1 MKAPSTFRVT
11 KCDEHL
17 GDDEARAPIGEDA
30 VPEEGEEEAG
40 ASSKKDPNRYEDDLD
55 MTGPDLVNLVFAT
68 AIQDNRSS
76 TVLEAIQDVILY
88 CSALSIPVLRFHCD
102 RGMEFYAKATR
113 QWLKYHG
120 IRFTTSEGGLH
131 QQNGVVENAV
141 KYVKQR
147 ARTLL
152 HGAKLP
158 QRLWPQAVAAAAAA
172 QRATALGY
180 ETKLAAPFG
189 AKVLV
194 RKREYGGSAEP
205 GKPDDLAPR
214 WVEGC
219 YLGLSD
225 TVRRGHLIYV
235 VDKDTEKFIHTV
247 HVRTDF
253 TEPEMV
259 DVLEADLP
267 EPPSR
272 RMRSKAAGSGDVVAV
287 SKLQTV
293 VSDDDLRA
301 QAEALKSSWSQEEAE
316 NLCVQ
321 IALMLGPNEK
331 VFGAFRHGGAVGL
344 TKATY
349 DRTWV
354 ADFLVK
360 TFVTKCPDAEFTS
373 LYVSVNSQKDLHID
387 SNKV

>member
-1 MKAPSTFRVT
+1 MDSEGPKDEGAFDFDEVPQGDEEAIAPV
-11 KCDEHL
+11 
-17 GDDEARAPIGEDA
+17 DDDA
-30 VPEEGEEEAG
+30 VQEEAEVE
-40 ASSKKDPNRYEDDLD
+40 AEKSSKKDPSRYEDDLD

-68 AIQDNRSS
+68 AIPDNKSS
-76 TVLEAIQDVILY
+76 TVLAAIQDVILY

-141 KYVKQR
+141 KYIKQR

-158 QRLWPQAVAAAAAA
+158 QRLWPQAVAMAVAA

-189 AKVLV
+189 ARVLV

-225 TVRRGHLIYV
+225 TVRRGHVIYV
-235 VDKDTEKFIHTV
+235 TDKDTEKFIHTV

-253 TEPEMV
+253 AEPEMV
-259 DVLEADLP
+259 DVLEADLYLDHP
-267 EPPSR
+267 VE
-272 RMRSKAAGSGDVVAV
+272 D
-287 SKLQTV
+287 
-293 VSDDDLRA
+293 
-301 QAEALKSSWSQEEAE
+301 
-316 NLCVQ
+316 
-321 IALMLGPNEK
+321 
-331 VFGAFRHGGAVGL
+331 
-344 TKATY
+344 
-349 DRTWV
+349 
-354 ADFLVK
+354 
-360 TFVTKCPDAEFTS
+360 
-373 LYVSVNSQKDLHID
+373 
-387 SNKV
+387 